1 MTIIKPSEYQDYVR
15 FLILVFAVAL
25 VGGLVYIFTYN
36 SLVDTRFQ
44 LKTLKEDIVKGQA
57 LNADLK
63 NNIYKITDPA
73 NLGGLASEHSLVLER
88 NPDYLN
94 SNQWL
99 SDSSL

>member
-1 MTIIKPSEYQDYVR
+1 MTIIKPSQYQDYVR
-15 FLILVFAVAL
+15 FLVLVFAVAL
-25 VGGLVYIFTYN
+25 AGGLVYIFEYN
-36 SLVDTRFQ
+36 TLVDARFQ
-44 LKTLKEDIVKGQA
+44 LRTLKENIIEKQA

-63 NNIYKITDPA
+63 NKLYKITDPA

-99 SDSSL
+99 SDSSY